1 MVLASF
7 WFEVVSQN
15 VCRILRE
22 EEERIREID
31 IDDQFG
37 LNALSLF
44 LLLVLFLNG
53 NPKNEWSVEDLL
65 KDPSRMERVSNALGL
80 TW

>member
-37 LNALSLF
+37 LNALSLSLFF
-44 LLLVLFLNG
+44 LSCSSMGIQKMNG
-53 NPKNEWSVEDLL
+53 AL
-65 KDPSRMERVSNALGL
+65 KIS
-80 TW
+80 